1 MILRI
6 YLIIIHKVIFFSLKM
21 DLKQFIQIHEKN
33 GTIDY
38 ISGGFQKSQYIEN
51 NNDTSNLIKL
61 ILNKLISDN
70 DKQKIYNQLQSG
82 GLANHITQN
91 KNEVSKKQS
100 FCTEFNLMI
109 SNIIGLLGFEFSKY
123 LFVLFGA
130 KHFIHK
136 LVEELKDLNSYE
148 DIDTVVKYIRN
159 LISLGSENTEN
170 PLPIKID
177 EGFNLDDYINL
188 DESSEQT
195 IDYYSADN
203 KPTTEELLFNWMLKD
218 IKSHIKSENI
228 VTFEED
234 KIKWYD
240 ILCDMID
247 HLELGTYIINN
258 VNDLIINL
266 GRFNICY
273 DKSFIKMFEILYME
287 SLADIPY
294 EFWSSYK
301 PHVIYIE
308 KELKLDVK
316 CSKYTTNFN
325 KYFHKI
331 YDDTLKSSIDA
342 LGTNNVLKIN
352 VTDSMYEL
360 LSDIT
365 LNLFLN
371 ISRKISNNQLIYA
384 YFGKSTRIQFIQ
396 VFQALMD
403 CAPRLHIFSPSQRAI
418 MHYIL
423 LGDKVLSDSIKL
435 VKELQKDNIK

>member
-1 MILRI
+1 
-6 YLIIIHKVIFFSLKM
+6 M
-21 DLKQFIQIHEKN
+21 DLKQFILIHEKN
-33 GTIDY
+33 GTLDY
-38 ISGGFQKSQYIEN
+38 VSGGFQKSQYVEN
-51 NNDTSNLIKL
+51 SNDTANLIKL

-100 FCTEFNLMI
+100 FCTEFNLMV

-130 KHFIHK
+130 KHFIRK
-136 LVEELKDLNSYE
+136 LVEDLKYANSYD
-148 DIDTVVKYIRN
+148 DIDMIVRYIKN
-159 LISLGSENTEN
+159 LINLGSEKANGS
-170 PLPIKID
+170 LPIKID
-177 EGFNLDDYINL
+177 DEFSLDDYINTPGYQ
-188 DESSEQT
+188 EET
-195 IDYYSADN
+195 IDYFSASN
-203 KPTTEELLFNWMLKD
+203 QLTTEEILFEWMLKD
-218 IKSHIKSENI
+218 IKMHIKSENI
-228 VTFEED
+228 VTFGED
-234 KIKWYD
+234 KARWYD
-240 ILCDMID
+240 ILSDMID
-247 HLELGTYIINN
+247 HLKLGTYVIND

-266 GRFNICY
+266 GKFNTCY
-273 DKSFIKMFEILYME
+273 DKSFIKMFEILYTE
-287 SLADIPY
+287 SFADIPY

-316 CSKYTTNFN
+316 CGKYISNFS

-342 LGTNNVLKIN
+342 LGNDDVLKIN

-403 CAPRLHIFSPSQRAI
+403 CAPRMHIFSPSQRAM

-423 LGDKVLSDSIKL
+423 LGNKVLSDSIKL
-435 VKELQKDNIK
+435 VKELEKQDE